1 MIEKIF
7 ERSACVKPWEG
18 DAENKPAA
26 KKSFSSIPST
36 DFMISAA
43 IGNIVDPVSGRK
55 IDVPMPSEGVVY
67 IVQENGWE
75 TLEFDELAKNL
86 TELHSNIDNTT
97 RKMLRESEITLIQ
110 MRKGI
115 EDESPLNQRTPAPTI
130 PKILEP
136 V

>member
-26 KKSFSSIPST
+26 KKSLRSIPQT
-36 DFMISAA
+36 DFMIAAA
-43 IGNIVDPVSGRK
+43 IGNVINPDTGRP
-55 IDVPMPSEGVVY
+55 INIPMPTEGVIY
-67 IVQENGWE
+67 IIQEKGWE

-86 TELHSNIDNTT
+86 TELHSNIDDTT
-97 RKMLRESEITLIQ
+97 REMLKETEITLIQ

-115 EDESPLNQRTPAPTI
+115 EDENPLNQRTPAPTI